1 MRMKAI
7 CLLFMSVIFSLVANA
22 QMYLDVVSP
31 LKHLGSV
38 ASKDVICDNEGN
50 PCAKIMFE
58 ISVDDVVF
66 SSPSI
71 VGSATKKTGRYEC
84 FVSVPKTQNVNITL
98 SHHSYGSVIVPLYC
112 EGQPLVSREAYHV
125 KIESKVFESY
135 SGKYAEMQKTNI
147 PELKNLDTRYVC
159 NMSYMFF
166 SCEKL
171 KNLNVSH
178 FNTTN
183 VETMFAMFWG
193 CRSLTSLDLIN
204 FNTSKVTNMSR
215 MFLSCESLTSLD
227 LSNFN
232 TSKVTNMSEMFCGCN
247 SLTSLNL
254 SNFNTSKVTNMSE
267 MFCGCNS
274 LTSLNLSNF
283 NTSKVTNMSEMFCGC
298 DSLTSLN
305 LSNFNTANV
314 KRMDDMFA
322 GCKNL
327 TSLDLSN
334 FNTANV
340 KRMDDMFA
348 GCENL
353 TSLDLSNFNTAKV
366 EWMDDMFAGCE
377 NLTSL
382 DLSNFNI
389 SADANCRF
397 MFGLYHYYI
406 GREQVLDKR
415 CKSLKTI
422 KVTNCNQTTINK
434 IKEALR
440 EADILNQVR
449 LVR

>member
-1 MRMKAI
+1 MKTI
-7 CLLFMSVIFSLVANA
+7 FLLFVSVFFSLVANA

-135 SGKYAEMQKTNI
+135 SRKYALIQKTDI

-166 SCEKL
+166 YCDKL

-183 VETMFAMFWG
+183 VENMFGMFWG
-193 CRSLTSLDLIN
+193 CR
-204 FNTSKVTNMSR
+204 
-215 MFLSCESLTSLD
+215 SLTSLD

-232 TSKVTNMSEMFCGCN
+232 TSKVTNMSHMFWECKA
-247 SLTSLNL
+247 LTSLDL
-254 SNFNTSKVTNMSE
+254 SNFNTSKVTDMSA
-267 MFCGCNS
+267 MFWY
-274 LTSLNLSNF
+274 
-283 NTSKVTNMSEMFCGC
+283 C

-305 LSNFNTANV
+305 LSNFNTSDV
-314 KRMDDMFA
+314 TDMSAMFCA
-322 GCKNL
+322 CKNL
-327 TSLDLSN
+327 TSLDLGN

-340 KRMDDMFA
+340 TRMGSMLS
-348 GCENL
+348 GC
-353 TSLDLSNFNTAKV
+353 K
-366 EWMDDMFAGCE
+366 

-389 SADANCRF
+389 SADASCTD
-397 MFGLYHYYI
+397 MFGYGPYYI
-406 GREQVLDKR
+406 DSRQVIDNR

>member
-1 MRMKAI
+1 MRMKTI
-7 CLLFMSVIFSLVANA
+7 FLLFMSVIFSLAANA

-66 SSPSI
+66 SSASI

-135 SGKYAEMQKTNI
+135 SWKYAKIQKKDI

-159 NMSYMFF
+159 NMSYMFC

-183 VETMFAMFWG
+183 VETMLAMFAD
-193 CRSLTSLDLIN
+193 CQSLKSLDLSN
-204 FNTSKVTNMSR
+204 FNTLNVTNMSS
-215 MFLSCESLTSLD
+215 MFADCQSLKSLD

-232 TSKVTNMSEMFCGCN
+232 TSKVTNMSQMF
-247 SLTSLNL
+247 S
-254 SNFNTSKVTNMSE
+254 
-267 MFCGCNS
+267 
-274 LTSLNLSNF
+274 
-283 NTSKVTNMSEMFCGC
+283 GC
-298 DSLTSLN
+298 DSLTSLDLSN
-305 LSNFNTANV
+305 FNTSNVTDMSSMFAGCENLTSLDLSNFNTANV
-314 KRMDDMFA
+314 KMMEDMFA
-322 GCKNL
+322 RCKNL

-340 KRMDDMFA
+340 KRM
-348 GCENL
+348 EN
-353 TSLDLSNFNTAKV
+353 
-366 EWMDDMFAGCE
+366 MFAGCE

-397 MFGLYHYYI
+397 MFGQDYYDI
-406 GREQVLDKR
+406 GWGHKC

-422 KVTNCNQTTINK
+422 KVTNCNQTTLNK
-434 IKEALR
+434 IKEALS
-440 EADILNQVR
+440 EADIRIQNQVR
-449 LVR
+449 LIR

>member
-1 MRMKAI
+1 MRMKTI
-7 CLLFMSVIFSLVANA
+7 FLLFVSVFFSLVANA

-135 SGKYAEMQKTNI
+135 SWKYALIQKKDI

-166 SCEKL
+166 YCEKL

-183 VETMFAMFWG
+183 VETMFAMFAD
-193 CRSLTSLDLIN
+193 CQSL
-204 FNTSKVTNMSR
+204 K
-215 MFLSCESLTSLD
+215 SLD

-232 TSKVTNMSEMFCGCN
+232 TSKVTNMSEMFRDCN

-254 SNFNTSKVTNMSE
+254 SNFNTSNVTDMSA
-267 MFCGCNS
+267 MF
-274 LTSLNLSNF
+274 
-283 NTSKVTNMSEMFCGC
+283 
-298 DSLTSLN
+298 
-305 LSNFNTANV
+305 
-314 KRMDDMFA
+314 R
-322 GCKNL
+322 GCK
-327 TSLDLSN
+327 
-334 FNTANV
+334 
-340 KRMDDMFA
+340 
-348 GCENL
+348 
-353 TSLDLSNFNTAKV
+353 
-366 EWMDDMFAGCE
+366 

-389 SADANCRF
+389 SADANCMF
-397 MFGLYHYYI
+397 MFGHDHYF
-406 GREQVLDKR
+406 GPGQVLDGR

>member
-7 CLLFMSVIFSLVANA
+7 FLLFLSVIFSLVANA

-98 SHHSYGSVIVPLYC
+98 THHSYGSVIVPLYC

-135 SGKYAEMQKTNI
+135 SWKYALIQKKDI

-166 SCEKL
+166 SCDKL

-183 VETMFAMFWG
+183 VETMFAMFAD
-193 CRSLTSLDLIN
+193 CQSL
-204 FNTSKVTNMSR
+204 K
-215 MFLSCESLTSLD
+215 SLD

-232 TSKVTNMSEMFCGCN
+232 TSKVTNMSEMFRGCN

-254 SNFNTSKVTNMSE
+254 SNFNTS
-267 MFCGCNS
+267 
-274 LTSLNLSNF
+274 
-283 NTSKVTNMSEMFCGC
+283 
-298 DSLTSLN
+298 
-305 LSNFNTANV
+305 NV
-314 KRMDDMFA
+314 KDMQLMFL
-322 GCKNL
+322 GC
-327 TSLDLSN
+327 
-334 FNTANV
+334 
-340 KRMDDMFA
+340 
-348 GCENL
+348 GH
-353 TSLDLSNFNTAKV
+353 
-366 EWMDDMFAGCE
+366 
-377 NLTSL
+377 LTSL

-389 SADANCRF
+389 SADASCMH
-397 MFGLYHYYI
+397 MFGYSPDLM
-406 GREQVLDKR
+406 QVLDNR

-449 LVR
+449 LIK

>member
-1 MRMKAI
+1 MKAI
-7 CLLFMSVIFSLVANA
+7 FLLFLSVIFSLVANA

-98 SHHSYGSVIVPLYC
+98 THHSYGSVIVPLYC

-135 SGKYAEMQKTNI
+135 SWKYALIQKKDI

-166 SCEKL
+166 SCDKL

-183 VETMFAMFWG
+183 VETMFAMFAD
-193 CRSLTSLDLIN
+193 CQSL
-204 FNTSKVTNMSR
+204 K
-215 MFLSCESLTSLD
+215 SLD

-232 TSKVTNMSEMFCGCN
+232 TSKVTNMSEMFRGCN

-254 SNFNTSKVTNMSE
+254 SNFNTS
-267 MFCGCNS
+267 
-274 LTSLNLSNF
+274 
-283 NTSKVTNMSEMFCGC
+283 
-298 DSLTSLN
+298 
-305 LSNFNTANV
+305 NV
-314 KRMDDMFA
+314 KDMQLMFL
-322 GCKNL
+322 GC
-327 TSLDLSN
+327 
-334 FNTANV
+334 
-340 KRMDDMFA
+340 
-348 GCENL
+348 GH
-353 TSLDLSNFNTAKV
+353 
-366 EWMDDMFAGCE
+366 
-377 NLTSL
+377 LTSL

-389 SADANCRF
+389 SADASCMH
-397 MFGLYHYYI
+397 MFGYSPDLM
-406 GREQVLDKR
+406 QVLGNR

>member
-1 MRMKAI
+1 
-7 CLLFMSVIFSLVANA
+7 MSVIFSLVANA

-66 SSPSI
+66 SSPNI

-98 SHHSYGSVIVPLYC
+98 THHSYGSVIVPLYC

-135 SGKYAEMQKTNI
+135 SSKYALIQKKDI

-166 SCEKL
+166 YCEKL

-183 VETMFAMFWG
+183 VETMFAMFEG
-193 CRSLTSLDLIN
+193 CR
-204 FNTSKVTNMSR
+204 R
-215 MFLSCESLTSLD
+215 LTSLD

-232 TSKVTNMSEMFCGCN
+232 TSKVTNMSCMFADCLN
-247 SLTSLNL
+247 LTPLDL

-267 MFCGCNS
+267 MFRDCNS

-283 NTSKVTNMSEMFCGC
+283 NTS
-298 DSLTSLN
+298 
-305 LSNFNTANV
+305 NV
-314 KRMDDMFA
+314 KDMQLMFL
-322 GCKNL
+322 GC
-327 TSLDLSN
+327 
-334 FNTANV
+334 
-340 KRMDDMFA
+340 
-348 GCENL
+348 GH
-353 TSLDLSNFNTAKV
+353 
-366 EWMDDMFAGCE
+366 
-377 NLTSL
+377 LTSL

-389 SADANCRF
+389 SADANCMF
-397 MFGLYHYYI
+397 MFGHDHYYF
-406 GREQVLDKR
+406 GPGQVLDGR